1 MNKNKFFVLL
11 LLIVI
16 TLTAI
21 SSAGAYYKP
30 EEYRKSLLAIRDVER
45 IIDKLEADLNQAQN
59 TFRII
64 PGEEIRSELEVINNS
79 YQKMINSYQN
89 QNDSAVELEAK
100 KISARGKELSLEII
114 ESKPV
119 QLRAFWLDSGTFAE
133 LKGRGGVEA
142 FLDQAA
148 AANFNAVFPETFYK
162 GMTVVPDSELMVQ
175 DPRFKS
181 WQEDPLQVLIEEAEK
196 RGIEVHAWVWVFN
209 ENTAGKPGRILS
221 ENPDWANKNKAG
233 EIISYH
239 NSSWLSPANSEVKN
253 YLQQRYQY
261 LVENYDLN
269 GINLDYIRFPE
280 EYRGSFGYDNS
291 TVESFK
297 VKHNLDPFKIESGSR
312 DAALWNQF
320 RENLITEMVGESS
333 KILRQLD
340 PELLISA
347 DVIPGREEARF
358 RALQNWS
365 LWLEE
370 GYLDFVLPMTY
381 TENLF
386 SELSSWIKE
395 DREIIQKPL
404 YAGISVFKLTPAQ
417 VVEQMREINKIN
429 PNGLSLFAAAH
440 LKKEDFESLAAG
452 IFSKKAL
459 LPHQNRKESLAK
471 LQDFILKRLN
481 IIKEAGKINNDDLIK
496 IRRFLNQK
504 VSLEAD
510 NPDDRQKLTF
520 SQFSAANNLNISADV
535 MEILVSDFNYLDN
548 IIKLY

>member
-1 MNKNKFFVLL
+1 MKKNKFSIML
-11 LLIVI
+11 LLII
-16 TLTAI
+16 IILAAF
-21 SSAGAYYKP
+21 SSAEAYYKP

-45 IIDKLEADLNQAQN
+45 ILDKLEADLNQAQN

-64 PGEEIRSELEVINNS
+64 PGDKITSELAVIDNS

-89 QNDSAVELEAK
+89 QNDSDVELEAQ
-100 KISARGKELSLEII
+100 KISARGKKLRLEII

-133 LKGRGGVEA
+133 LKGRAGVEA

-148 AANFNAVFPETFYK
+148 EANFNAIFPETFYK
-162 GMTVVPDSELMVQ
+162 GMTVVPTNELMVQ
-175 DPRFKS
+175 DPRFKN
-181 WQEDPLQVLIEEAEK
+181 WQEDPLQVLIEAAEK

-209 ENTAGKPGRILS
+209 ENTAGKPGRILR
-221 ENPDWANKNKAG
+221 ENPDWANKNRAG
-233 EIISYH
+233 EIVSYH
-239 NSSWLSPANSEVKN
+239 NSSWLSPANSEVKK

-261 LVENYDLN
+261 LVKNYDLD

-291 TVESFK
+291 TVEAFK
-297 VKHNLDPFKIESGSR
+297 DKHNLDPFKIESGSR

-320 RENLITEMVGESS
+320 RENLITEMVRESS
-333 KILRQLD
+333 EILRQLD

-395 DREIIQKPL
+395 DREIIKKPL
-404 YAGISVFKLTPAQ
+404 YAGISVFKLSSAQ

-429 PNGLSLFAAAH
+429 PNGFSLFAAAH

-452 IFSKKAL
+452 IFSKKAV
-459 LPHQNRKESLAK
+459 LPHQNRKESLAEM
-471 LQDFILKRLN
+471 QDFILQRLN

-504 VSLEAD
+504 VSLETDTSNAE
-510 NPDDRQKLTF
+510 QGLTL

>member
-1 MNKNKFFVLL
+1 MKKNKFSIVLL
-11 LLIVI
+11 LIIIIL
-16 TLTAI
+16 AAF
-21 SSAGAYYKP
+21 SSAEAYYKP

-45 IIDKLEADLNQAQN
+45 ILDKLEADLNQAQN

-64 PGEEIRSELEVINNS
+64 PGDKITSELAVIDNS

-89 QNDSAVELEAK
+89 QNDSDVELEAR
-100 KISARGKELSLEII
+100 KISARGKKLRLEII

-133 LKGRGGVEA
+133 LKGRAGVEA
-142 FLDQAA
+142 FLDLAA
-148 AANFNAVFPETFYK
+148 EANFNAIFPETFYK
-162 GMTVVPDSELMVQ
+162 GMTVVPTSELMVQ
-175 DPRFKS
+175 DPGFKS
-181 WQEDPLQVLIEEAEK
+181 WQEDPLQVLIEAAEK

-209 ENTAGKPGRILS
+209 ENTAGKPGRILR

-233 EIISYH
+233 EIVSYH
-239 NSSWLSPANSEVKN
+239 NSSWLSPANSEVKK

-261 LVENYDLN
+261 LVKNYDLD

-280 EYRGSFGYDNS
+280 EFRGSFGYDNS
-291 TVESFK
+291 TVEAFK
-297 VKHNLDPFKIESGSR
+297 DKHNLDPFKIESGSR

-320 RENLITEMVGESS
+320 RENLITEMVRESAE
-333 KILRQLD
+333 IMRQLD

-395 DREIIQKPL
+395 DREIIKKPL
-404 YAGISVFKLTPAQ
+404 YAGISVFKLSSAQ

-429 PNGLSLFAAAH
+429 PNGFSLFAAAH

-452 IFSKKAL
+452 IFSKKAV
-459 LPHQNRKESLAK
+459 LPHQNRKESLAEM
-471 LQDFILKRLN
+471 QDFILQRLN

-504 VSLEAD
+504 VSLETDTSNAE
-510 NPDDRQKLTF
+510 QGLTL